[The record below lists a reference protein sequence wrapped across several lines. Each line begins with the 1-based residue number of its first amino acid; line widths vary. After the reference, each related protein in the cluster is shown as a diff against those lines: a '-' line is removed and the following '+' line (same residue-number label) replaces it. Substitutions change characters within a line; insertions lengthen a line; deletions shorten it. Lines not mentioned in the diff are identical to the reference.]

1 MEVILNFD
9 SASDLAS
16 LIDHSSM
23 ADIWG
28 TARSGAAA
36 EATAVAE
43 ILESLNLWLSPEIF
57 RKEFVP
63 ATTGLFFD
71 IGLVCSGIPECWVDP
86 QPADNTGSYPSTDPE
101 DEREIIRLGLNT
113 TVTPSSV
120 KRATIIERG
129 ASVIVLAYLLEQSGR
144 LVSITQYNALEKNN
158 YNFYG
163 SVVLKSADQE
173 LNVNLLA
180 LWLLCPEVFRRSW
193 FKLMAGVPN
202 PGSLGKLKNVT
213 VQPITDYGKT
223 ESDIFV
229 SGIQNTDKTWVRE
242 DSLAWVLSSLT
253 KLGINY

>member
-1 MEVILNFD
+1 MEVTLNFD

-16 LIDHSSM
+16 LIDRSSL

-28 TARSGAAA
+28 VARTGAAE

-43 ILESLNLWLSPEIF
+43 ILKSLNLWLSPEIF

-101 DEREIIRLGLNT
+101 DERKVIRLGLNA
-113 TVTPSSV
+113 TVLSSSV

-144 LVSITQYNALEKNN
+144 PVSITQYCALEKNN
-158 YNFYG
+158 YSFYG
-163 SVVLKSADQE
+163 SVVLKPADQE
-173 LNVNLLA
+173 LDVNLLA
-180 LWLLCPEVFRRSW
+180 LWLLCPEVFQRSW
-193 FKLMAGVPN
+193 FKLMASVPN
-202 PGSLGKLKNVT
+202 PGTLGKLKNINT
-213 VQPITDYGKT
+213 YSITDYGKT
-223 ESDIFV
+223 ESDVFV
-229 SGIQNTDKTWVRE
+229 AGIQRTDKTWVRE